1 MARKVNNN
9 NTILVP
15 IDFSDTAI
23 NALNH
28 AIVIAKKYDNEIT
41 LLHIEDEA
49 TEAGDQLVKLASD
62 LSKENNISINTLL
75 KSGKIANVI
84 NEVAEAGN
92 YDSIMMGSNGSS
104 GIQLFM
110 GSNAS
115 KVIRSTTVPVIV
127 VKERTILDG
136 YKKIVMP
143 VDLTIESK
151 QKVSWAVHL
160 AQKFNSTIHVIYEE
174 ENDEYF
180 QRNIKASINQVAA
193 ILKENNVEHTLM
205 KLDDKTYPGKLF
217 EDTLQYAEKIDADL
231 ILIMTQPE
239 GNILDFVI
247 GSNAQYIVN
256 KSEKVAVMVV
266 QPSATGFSFDFVG

>member
-1 MARKVNNN
+1 MARKVHNN
-9 NTILVP
+9 NTILIP

-49 TEAGDQLVKLASD
+49 TEAEDKLLKIASD
-62 LSKENNISINTLL
+62 LEKEHHIRINTLF

-115 KVIRSTTVPVIV
+115 KVIRTATVPVIV
-127 VKERTILDG
+127 VKERNILEG

-193 ILKENNVEHTLM
+193 ILKDNNVAHELI

-217 EDTLQYAEKIDADL
+217 EDTLQYAEKVDADL